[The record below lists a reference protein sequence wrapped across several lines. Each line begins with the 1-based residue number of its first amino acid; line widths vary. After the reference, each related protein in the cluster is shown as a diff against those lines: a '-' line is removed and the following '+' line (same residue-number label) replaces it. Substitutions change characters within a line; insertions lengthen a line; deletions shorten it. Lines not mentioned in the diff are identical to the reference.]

1 MRRVARPRLASPDR
15 LVLEET
21 IFPALYRDQS
31 VRRILFVGVSEFTSW
46 YPKLFRTRAGL
57 AFETADP
64 RADAAAFGAR
74 GAHWQRR
81 FEEIPRHDPPYDV
94 IILNGT
100 FEYGTD
106 SDEEKLASVT
116 AAWEML
122 RPGGLALIGYRD
134 REPAP
139 DIDLETVRSV
149 GFRPTTIPGMAVAKQ
164 RTEHP
169 NGHTYA
175 GFEKQ

>member
-15 LVLEET
+15 LLLEET
-21 IFPALYRDQS
+21 IFPAIYRDRS

-46 YPKLFRTRAGL
+46 YPTLFRTRAGL
-57 AFETADP
+57 SFETADP
-64 RADAAAFGAR
+64 REDAASFGAR
-74 GAHWQRR
+74 GAHWQSR
-81 FEEIPRHDPPYDV
+81 FEEIPRPDPPYDV

-106 SDEEKLASVT
+106 SAEEKLASVT

-134 REPAP
+134 RQPAP
-139 DIDLETVRSV
+139 DIDLETVGSV
-149 GFRPTTIPGMAVAKQ
+149 GFRPAAIPGMAVAKH
-164 RTEHP
+164 RTDHP

-175 GFEKQ
+175 GFERP